1 MSSAISNAISALV
14 LSENSNLME
23 DLKSYLTEKLDDTGD
38 IFEMIDDFAS
48 SREAKK
54 VSIKLDKK
62 STSSSTKTKKEKKT
76 RTKSYYS
83 HWLSKRLV
91 SYAEE
96 NKGNNDRETRMAAI
110 SAEWAEFKKT
120 PDFEEKKAAWDA
132 KASSES
138 DTAKKT
144 AISKKKE
151 TSSKKSKK
159 KSQKKVDV
167 SDSEEEPLKTPT
179 KRSTVTPDK
188 KKTDSGSDSEEEIK
202 EFHNSLKGKLDNS
215 DDEGATTVKPIDS
228 DSDSDSDD
236 E

>member
-54 VSIKLDKK
+54 VTIKLDKK
-62 STSSSTKTKKEKKT
+62 TSSSSTNAKKEKKT

-144 AISKKKE
+144 AISKKKA
-151 TSSKKSKK
+151 TSPKKSKK
-159 KSQKKVDV
+159 KSQKKIDV
-167 SDSEEEPLKTPT
+167 SDSEEESLKTPT
-179 KRSTVTPDK
+179 KRSTVSPDNH
-188 KKTDSGSDSEEEIK
+188 SGSDSEEEIQ

-215 DDEGATTVKPIDS
+215 DDEGETTIKPIDS

>member
-23 DLKSYLTEKLDDTGD
+23 DLKSYLTEKLDETGD
-38 IFEMIDDFAS
+38 IFEMIDDFTS
-48 SREAKK
+48 SREVKK
-54 VSIKLDKK
+54 VTIKLDKK
-62 STSSSTKTKKEKKT
+62 TSSSSTKAKKEKKT

-120 PDFEEKKAAWDA
+120 PEFEEKKAAWDA

-144 AISKKKE
+144 AISKKKA
-151 TSSKKSKK
+151 TSPKKSKK

-167 SDSEEEPLKTPT
+167 SDSEEESLKTPT
-179 KRSTVTPDK
+179 KRSTVSPDNH
-188 KKTDSGSDSEEEIK
+188 SGSDSEEEIQ

-215 DDEGATTVKPIDS
+215 DDEGETTIKPIDS

>member
-120 PDFEEKKAAWDA
+120 PEFEEKKAAWDA

-179 KRSTVTPDK
+179 KRSTVSPDNH
-188 KKTDSGSDSEEEIK
+188 SGSDSEEEIQ

-215 DDEGATTVKPIDS
+215 DDEGETTIKPIDS

>member
-1 MSSAISNAISALV
+1 MSYAISNAISSLV

-62 STSSSTKTKKEKKT
+62 STSSSTKTKKDKKT

-110 SAEWAEFKKT
+110 STEWAEFKKT

-144 AISKKKE
+144 AISKKKA
-151 TSSKKSKK
+151 TSPKKSKK

-167 SDSEEEPLKTPT
+167 SDSEEESLKTPT
-179 KRSTVTPDK
+179 KRSTVSPNN
-188 KKTDSGSDSEEEIK
+188 DSGTDSEEEIQ
-202 EFHNSLKGKLDNS
+202 EFHNNLKGKLDNS
-215 DDEGATTVKPIDS
+215 DDEGATTIKPIDS